1 MKKLLILNCFC
12 MLLLFITC
20 KHDVSS
26 IDYIENEELS
36 DIEKKELYLNILM
49 ETGNYRVDEE
59 KIEKDLVNIL
69 QNLQNNSAIRNVS
82 VSTPIIE
89 KIEETSINTK
99 DIIPFST
106 EQEQTENIKL
116 YIHKIANEEK
126 KGFAITCNDLRIGEI
141 LAIIEEGE
149 FKKDITNDSFMKV
162 IATNIDSYI
171 TSTLQ
176 NWEKLKKGK
185 ETSRSAFRDMVESNN
200 YTYSNWTLLN
210 GNLNNIL
217 KTKWNQMKPYN
228 RVINELIGGN
238 FPSGCVTTAIAQ
250 VMAFHE
256 YPPSYVGYAHKD
268 FRYFK
273 NEIKNKIPAIENWYG
288 RYDWKEIKKNE
299 YADYV
304 SEEAQLQI
312 ASLMYEIAQSAKA
325 SYSRDGTGI
334 LVYRYPDALL
344 PRGYFTGT
352 RKSNI
357 TRVDIGKIGR
367 ADKVIMGNNNGKN
380 KHHMVMNM
388 DYSFKDVKYS
398 IDGRCPLITR
408 GDSFKYIT
416 KRWAFWW
423 EWEEV
428 EYGGGHAWVTDGYCK
443 LSCDAKNHKT
453 NEKVRLTLDYVH
465 CNPGWGGTSNG
476 YYISDIFSF
485 NLGANASDYEIKSD
499 KEGYYKYEI
508 KIFPELIPETR
519 LNFDLFFDWYP
530 L

>member
-1 MKKLLILNCFC
+1 MKKLPILNCFC

-20 KHDVSS
+20 KQDLSP
-26 IDYIENEELS
+26 INYIEN
-36 DIEKKELYLNILM
+36 
-49 ETGNYRVDEE
+49 
-59 KIEKDLVNIL
+59 
-69 QNLQNNSAIRNVS
+69 
-82 VSTPIIE
+82 
-89 KIEETSINTK
+89 
-99 DIIPFST
+99 
-106 EQEQTENIKL
+106 
-116 YIHKIANEEK
+116 NEEK
-126 KGFAITCNDLRIGEI
+126 EGFAITCDDLRIGEI

-149 FKKDITNDSFMKV
+149 FKKDITNDPFMKV
-162 IATNIDSYI
+162 IATNIHSYI
-171 TSTLQ
+171 TSTLR

-185 ETSRSAFRDMVESNN
+185 KPSRSAFRDMVESDN

-273 NEIKNKIPAIENWYG
+273 NEIKDKIPAIENWYG
-288 RYDWKEIKKNE
+288 KYDWKEI
-299 YADYV
+299 
-304 SEEAQLQI
+304 
-312 ASLMYEIAQSAKA
+312 
-325 SYSRDGTGI
+325 
-334 LVYRYPDALL
+334 
-344 PRGYFTGT
+344 
-352 RKSNI
+352 
-357 TRVDIGKIGR
+357 
-367 ADKVIMGNNNGKN
+367 
-380 KHHMVMNM
+380 
-388 DYSFKDVKYS
+388 
-398 IDGRCPLITR
+398 
-408 GDSFKYIT
+408 
-416 KRWAFWW
+416 
-423 EWEEV
+423 
-428 EYGGGHAWVTDGYCK
+428 
-443 LSCDAKNHKT
+443 KT

-485 NLGANASDYEIKSD
+485 NLGANANDYEIKSD

-508 KIFPELIPETR
+508 KIFSELIPETR